1 MLMNRGEPKKMKSNF
16 TRSLFCAGLALST
29 LYGVPA
35 RAQVAD
41 TFWSSIAAGC
51 VPDRA
56 DLAAVDANHG
66 TVSFA
71 TRKSGVIKLTCPVTF
86 AVQPFGTG
94 LTFGLTFYN
103 DHGFEGNVDHCVIQ
117 AAFLRSNLNNVEGGL
132 DIVDLGASGRS
143 FVGRQVL
150 VSKAAP
156 LMDFSTSYYWIFV
169 QLSRDS
175 ATATCNPILVG
186 TFLSAVMQ

>member
-1 MLMNRGEPKKMKSNF
+1 MKSSF
-16 TRSLFCAGLALST
+16 RVSLLCTGLALSA
-29 LYGVPA
+29 LPGVPA
-35 RAQVAD
+35 QAQVAS

-51 VPDRA
+51 VPDRP

-71 TRKSGVIKLTCPVTF
+71 AKKSGVIKLTCPVTF
-86 AVQPFGTG
+86 AVQPSFATI
-94 LTFGLTFYN
+94 LNFGLTFYN
-103 DHGFEGNVDHCVIQ
+103 DQGFKGNVDHCAIQ

-143 FVGRQVL
+143 FTGRQVL
-150 VSKAAP
+150 VSNVAP
-156 LMDFSTSYYWIFV
+156 LMDFSTSYYWIYV

-175 ATATCNPILVG
+175 ATATCNPTLVG
-186 TFLSAVMQ
+186 TFLTANME